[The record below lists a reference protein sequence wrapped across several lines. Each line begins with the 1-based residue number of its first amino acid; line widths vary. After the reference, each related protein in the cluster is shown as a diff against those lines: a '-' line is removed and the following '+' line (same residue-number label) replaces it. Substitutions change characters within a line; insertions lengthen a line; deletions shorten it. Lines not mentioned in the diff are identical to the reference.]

1 MRTVMYQDD
10 PHEQGSTAFTLLVI
24 FLGCLLVVGLA
35 LLLFF
40 LLGSDGGIVTDPF
53 STFPVHPQ

>member
-1 MRTVMYQDD
+1 MRRVMYQDE

-24 FLGCLLVVGLA
+24 FSGCLLVLGLA

-40 LLGSDGGIVTDPF
+40 LLGSDGGIVRDPF
-53 STFPVHPQ
+53 STFPVHPE

>member
-1 MRTVMYQDD
+1 MYQDE

-24 FLGCLLVVGLA
+24 FSGCLLVLGLA

-40 LLGSDGGIVTDPF
+40 LLGADGGIVKEPF
-53 STFPVHPQ
+53 STFPVHPE